1 MSDPDPVVD
10 PGIGAAPAPRQP
22 AQPKAA
28 PKWETDTKE
37 RIRAMIRKYQKALAA
52 LVERDANEGDTRL
65 LVTDFLE
72 HALGY
77 DKYNNLTTEYLVQG
91 EFADGTASTNSLSPS
106 SRSSGPPPSSAP
118 STCAR
123 SSPTRPIRA

>member
-1 MSDPDPVVD
+1 MSDPFVD
-10 PGIGAAPAPRQP
+10 PATAAAPIPVPAPRQP

-28 PKWETDTKE
+28 PKWETDTKD
-37 RIRAMIRKYQKALAA
+37 RIRAMIRKYQKALAS
-52 LVERDANEGDTRL
+52 LVDRDANEGDTRL

-91 EFADGTASTNSLSPS
+91 EFAD
-106 SRSSGPPPSSAP
+106 
-118 STCAR
+118 
-123 SSPTRPIRA
+123 